1 MDEADPAWQ
10 STAWRTRLRLAT
22 HFGHACAMTG
32 DDERIL
38 SEAMDWLLALADQP
52 GDTDVA
58 AHFRDWLSADARHWE
73 TWQQLNKS
81 YEMIGDAGMAG
92 ANSTMTAEAARGRV
106 GRRVRRRVPTASLSP
121 KRRPM
126 IVSAVAAALVAI
138 WLAPSALLAI
148 RADHRTGTGEL
159 ETVVL
164 VDGSTAQLGPQSA
177 IRVTFTRGERRIDLL
192 QGEALFQVRPNPARP
207 FRVAAGPVTT
217 TVLGTGFDV
226 RRLAAATHV
235 GVQHGRVRVDDSA
248 SGTGPTFLSAG
259 DEVRIDEGGTAQ
271 VDHVAPALIA
281 SWALAEVNARDRT
294 VAEVMDDIRPW
305 YRGRIVL
312 MDDAIAARRVNGVYN
327 PRNPLQAV
335 HSLVGPIGGSVTRIT
350 PWLIIVG

>member
-10 STAWRTRLRLAT
+10 PTAWRTRLRLVA
-22 HFGHACAMTG
+22 HFGCACVMMD

-38 SEAMDWLLALADQP
+38 GEATNWLLALADHP
-52 GDTDVA
+52 DDTDMA
-58 AHFRDWLSADARHWE
+58 AHFRDWLSADARHWD
-73 TWQQLNKS
+73 TWQQLGQS
-81 YEMIGDAGMAG
+81 YEMIGDAGTAG
-92 ANSTMTAEAARGRV
+92 ATSAMAAEPARLPMGRCA
-106 GRRVRRRVPTASLSP
+106 RRRRATPSLIL

-126 IVSAVAAALVAI
+126 IASAVAAALVAV
-138 WLAPSALLAI
+138 WLVPSALLAI
-148 RADHRTGTGEL
+148 QADHRTGTGEL
-159 ETVVL
+159 ETVAL
-164 VDGSTAQLGPQSA
+164 ADGSTAQLGPQSA
-177 IRVTFTRGERRIDLL
+177 IRVTFTQGERRIHLL

-207 FRVAAGPVTT
+207 FRVAAGSVTT

-248 SGTGPTFLSAG
+248 SGARSTFLSAG
-259 DEVRIDEGGTAQ
+259 DEVRIDKGGRAQ

-294 VAEVMDDIRPW
+294 VAEVIDDIRPW
-305 YRGRIVL
+305 YRGRIIL